1 MPRPIQLQFI
11 YNKSS
16 TDKNYKIICDE
27 LESSFRK
34 IRDISNITITKA
46 RHLDLREPPQY
57 ADIQF
62 HLGIPSFVSMEW
74 SPINFFIIETS
85 SEKIDNWNSILQQFD
100 KVIIQDTDKTV
111 DIAQAV
117 LEAVEKK
124 GVAKKVPTIPPVL
137 LESSCPSISII
148 TLLKNRKQ
156 FTKLASHNILLTDYP
171 HNKIEWVVVEDSD
184 NDNSSSH
191 LIVPFAEKCPGIT
204 VTYIPLEGEY
214 TIGEKRN
221 IGIKRSEHDIILFM
235 DDDDHYPVTSFRRR
249 VAWLEYNKTKTIVGC
264 SMIACYNLLNGV
276 SSVHIPSW
284 TDPIGSRISEATLTF
299 RKSAWLE
306 RQFEHINI
314 NEGAKWIEGREN
326 ILMEIPP
333 QQIIVA
339 FTHSNN
345 IRKDIGITDKNSKPS
360 CFWGFPREYL
370 EFIHGLAGIKV
381 ESV

>member
-1 MPRPIQLQFI
+1 MPRPVQLQFI

-16 TDKNYKIICDE
+16 TDKNYKEICDT
-27 LESSFRK
+27 LEHSFRQ
-34 IRDISNITITKA
+34 IRDISDITITKA

-62 HLGIPSFVSMEW
+62 HIDIPSFVSMEW
-74 SPINFFIIETS
+74 SPINYFITDTRN
-85 SEKIDNWNSILQQFD
+85 EKTDNWDSILTQFD
-100 KVIIQDTDKTV
+100 RVIIQNEQPLT
-111 DIAQAV
+111 AQAV
-117 LEAVEKK
+117 LDSISQK
-124 GVAKKVPTIPPVL
+124 GIAKKVPTIPPVL
-137 LESSCPSISII
+137 LDANCPSISII

-156 FTKLASHNILLTDYP
+156 FTKLASHNMLLTDYP
-171 HNKIEWVVVEDSD
+171 HAKIEWVVVEDSD

-204 VTYIPLEGEY
+204 VTYIPLEGDY
-214 TIGEKRN
+214 TVGEKRN

-264 SMIACYNLLNGV
+264 SMLACYNLLNGV

-284 TDPIGSRISEATLTF
+284 TNTTSSRISEATLTF

-306 RQFEHINI
+306 RQFEHVNT

-339 FTHSNN
+339 FTHSMN
-345 IRKDIGITDKNSKPS
+345 IRKDIGAIDKNSKPS

-370 EFIHGLAGIKV
+370 EFIHGLAGISI
-381 ESV
+381 E

>member
-16 TDKNYKIICDE
+16 TDKNYKEICDN
-27 LESSFRK
+27 LEAEFRK
-34 IRDISNITITKA
+34 IRDISNVTITKA

-62 HLGIPSFVSMEW
+62 HIDIPSFVSIEW
-74 SPINFFIIETS
+74 SPINYFITNKLGTE
-85 SEKIDNWNSILQQFD
+85 NWNSILTQFD
-100 KVIIQDTDKTV
+100 RVIQDGQQPT
-111 DIAQAV
+111 AQEI
-117 LEAVEKK
+117 LESISKK
-124 GVAKKVPTIPPVL
+124 GIAKKVPTIPPVL
-137 LESSCPSISII
+137 LESSCPSISVI

-156 FTKLASHNILLTDYP
+156 FTKLASHNMLLTDYP
-171 HNKIEWVVVEDSD
+171 HAKIEWVVVEDSD
-184 NDNSSSH
+184 NENSSSH

-204 VTYIPLEGEY
+204 ISYIPLEGDY

-221 IGIKRSEHDIILFM
+221 IGIKRAEHDIILFM

-249 VAWLEYNKTKTIVGC
+249 VAWLEYNKAKTIVGC

-276 SSVHIPSW
+276 SSVHVPSW
-284 TDPIGSRISEATLTF
+284 TNSTASRISEATLTF
-299 RKSAWLE
+299 RKSAWLQ
-306 RQFEHINI
+306 RPFEHTNI
-314 NEGAKWIEGREN
+314 NEGTSWIEGRECQ
-326 ILMEIPP
+326 LMEIPP

-339 FTHSNN
+339 FIHSTNM
-345 IRKDIGITDKNSKPS
+345 RKDIGIVDKNAKPS

-381 ESV
+381 EGV